1 MEEQR
6 LGVSLASNTNPLITF
21 HSYRTNL
28 PPPQGLFTNFSDL
41 WSWFAA
47 LTDFF
52 AVVVTA
58 AATVSLQLDFEL
70 SV

>member
-1 MEEQR
+1 MS
-6 LGVSLASNTNPLITF
+6 LTPFSLAHMERCPACHLASALC
-21 HSYRTNL
+21 